1 MLRAAELF
9 EKGKLITR
17 AIECYEQLG
26 AWEQLLHCLHKNSA
40 CFREDERQRLANRY
54 IPIALNK
61 LYLLLT
67 DESSEVTALEK
78 NKGIVQE
85 LKIKRKFAEKQEA
98 IEEEDEEDDYTS
110 SEEEEASELMDESSV
125 AVDESIVSS

>member
-1 MLRAAELF
+1 MRLSTPDAMLKAAEMF
-9 EKGKLITR
+9 ERGKLITR

-26 AWEQLLHCLHKNSA
+26 AWEQLLHCLHKNSS

-67 DESSEVTALEK
+67 NESEEVSALEK
-78 NKGIVQE
+78 NKGA
-85 LKIKRKFAEKQEA
+85 L
-98 IEEEDEEDDYTS
+98 
-110 SEEEEASELMDESSV
+110 
-125 AVDESIVSS
+125 